1 MNEPEPHN
9 PSPEIAQEDPNLQ
22 SVTKRDM
29 QAVND
34 KIASIEALLV
44 RIAAAVEA
52 PGSAEAARKKVQEEN
67 AAANVKSGFI
77 SG

>member
-1 MNEPEPHN
+1 
-9 PSPEIAQEDPNLQ
+9 
-22 SVTKRDM
+22 M